1 MSVDL
6 DKKLRIKMR
15 LITLKP
21 HNGYP
26 PKSAQG
32 KTS

>member
-1 MSVDL
+1 MSVDF
-6 DKKLRIKMR
+6 DKKFRINMC